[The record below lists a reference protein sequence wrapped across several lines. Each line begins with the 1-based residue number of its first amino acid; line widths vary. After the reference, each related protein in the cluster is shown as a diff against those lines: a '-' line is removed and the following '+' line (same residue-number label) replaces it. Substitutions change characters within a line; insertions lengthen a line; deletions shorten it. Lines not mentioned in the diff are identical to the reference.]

1 MNSTIYK
8 EICFQYLKLFSDSEK
23 LLVPLIG
30 EQSSDIQ
37 LIWFHFH
44 QITYIKMSVNIHVR
58 KLLISQL
65 QSYIGY
71 GCKIL
76 AFCELISYVKFIIKS
91 IVYFV
96 ISKLCATF
104 IL

>member
-1 MNSTIYK
+1 
-8 EICFQYLKLFSDSEK
+8 
-23 LLVPLIG
+23 
-30 EQSSDIQ
+30 
-37 LIWFHFH
+37 
-44 QITYIKMSVNIHVR
+44 MSVNIHVR

-76 AFCELISYVKFIIKS
+76 AFCELISYAKFIIKI